1 MATSPRAR
9 YALWV
14 FHCTI
19 FFIIFIFVY
28 RSPADTRL
36 KLSFLAELKIT
47 KMQQSMAEV
56 KVEAVDSLSKNSDLI
71 NERDIYKQ
79 QQQSVSDSL
88 REVKTKL
95 FSIVRG

>member
-1 MATSPRAR
+1 
-9 YALWV
+9 
-14 FHCTI
+14 
-19 FFIIFIFVY
+19 
-28 RSPADTRL
+28 
-36 KLSFLAELKIT
+36 
-47 KMQQSMAEV
+47 MAEV